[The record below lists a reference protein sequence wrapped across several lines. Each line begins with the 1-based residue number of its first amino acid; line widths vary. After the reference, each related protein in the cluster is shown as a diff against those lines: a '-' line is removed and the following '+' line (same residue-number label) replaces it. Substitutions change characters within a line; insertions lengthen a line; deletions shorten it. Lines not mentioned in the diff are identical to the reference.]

1 MKRFLTIRSTI
12 LTLTLLLGT
21 VPVVAVERP
30 FSLNGTGVAV
40 FITDDA
46 GHVIGGTV
54 SGSGTAT
61 HLGLYTNV
69 GRITFIPDP
78 DNPIL
83 VHPAGEATL
92 TAANGDTLRLI
103 VEDGVLDV
111 TTGIS
116 TGHFRFVGGT
126 GRFANA
132 SGITEFVVVQ
142 NLVTGAFELTVVG
155 RIDF

>member
-1 MKRFLTIRSTI
+1 MKRFLSIRNMM

-21 VPVVAVERP
+21 IPVVAVERP
-30 FSLNGTGVAV
+30 FSLTGSGSAA
-40 FITDDA
+40 FITDEA
-46 GHVIGGTV
+46 GHVIGATV
-54 SGSGTAT
+54 NGSGTAT

-69 GRITFIPDP
+69 GRITFTPDP

-83 VHPAGEATL
+83 VHPSGEATV
-92 TAANGDTLRLI
+92 TAANGDKLTFV
-103 VEDGVLDV
+103 VEDGVMDV
-111 TTGIS
+111 TTGIG

-132 SGITEFVVVQ
+132 SGISEYVVVQ
-142 NLVTGAFELTVVG
+142 NLATGAYQLTVVG